1 MEHIKNFF
9 ENFFNKQTWILNEN
23 NNEDVFNF
31 KVNFVLTEAKDP
43 AAPWGT
49 EKWLETNPK
58 IQKNAKIRDAVGGK
72 TVVYH
77 SYIINLLPA
86 KESGINV
93 CACATP
99 DCERTCLHQSG
110 NIGMLVG
117 KTASRFR
124 KTWYLYMHTDEA
136 LKEIIRQIRA
146 KKQKIDVLNK
156 SKRPYLDFSY
166 DEEGNKIVDHYEEL
180 RNPNGKIIKKPVYKK
195 ELIKNPRHELV
206 IRLNGTSDLNW
217 IGQEVG
223 SFENIFKMFPDVI
236 FYDYTKNKPTA
247 DKFIKGELP
256 DNYHVTYSYGGRE
269 NKEKT
274 LEVLNRGGNIAV
286 AFGPGKTHSMESTV
300 FPSKMEDLL
309 HGLKYPI
316 DPATGQSMTPE
327 QQRDYDQQV
336 MATWKKANCYVSE
349 SALSNFAGQTLL
361 PGLFDCHEVIDGDSY
376 DGRFLDDH
384 YYHGKEEEFKN
395 FRKLSQSKP
404 GLVVGLTAK
413 GPLTFDFYDD
423 NVGWRADI
431 KDKFVVGPS
440 DEFLNTDKCSS
451 KKIGYTVPFKT
462 LVNKTEIYKK
472 ICKAVF
478 IVRSMDARHVSKDM
492 TVNGVLDARKVSYKE
507 LGTKQKPIISEPKRE
522 TERLQTYSGA
532 KERFSKEMDYVRD
545 IFKYVLT
552 PTDERTP
559 EETEKYNQLIFSKNK
574 EENKKFKDVSD
585 FAERFNSYL
594 NSLIARGQLQMGT
607 KKNLAMLMNP
617 AQLFKAV
624 KEKDVKMLIP
634 LGMLGKLANINK
646 PLTQSPEPKSPDTSG
661 FKEWL
666 SNQ

>member
-1 MEHIKNFF
+1 MKHITNFF
-9 ENFFNKQTWILNEN
+9 DNLFVKENWILNEN
-23 NNEDVFNF
+23 NNENVFNF

-43 AAPWGT
+43 AVPWGT

-117 KTASRFR
+117 KTAARFR
-124 KTWYLYMHTDEA
+124 KTWYLYMHTDKA

-156 SKRPYLDFSY
+156 SKKPYLDFSY
-166 DEEGNKIVDHYEEL
+166 DEEGNKIVDHYEET
-180 RNPNGKIIKKPVYKK
+180 RSPNGKIIKKPVYKK
-195 ELIKNPRHELV
+195 EVIKNPRHELV

-217 IGQEVG
+217 IDQPVET
-223 SFENIFKMFPDVI
+223 FENIFKMFPDVI
-236 FYDYTKNKPTA
+236 FYDYTKNRPTA
-247 DKFIKGELP
+247 NKFIGGELP
-256 DNYHVTYSYGGRE
+256 DNYHVTYSYGGKE
-269 NKEKT
+269 NKDKT
-274 LEVLNRGGNIAV
+274 LEVLNSGGNIAV
-286 AFGPGKTHSMESTV
+286 AFGPGKTHSMESTI

-309 HGLKYPI
+309 YGLKYPI
-316 DPATGQSMTPE
+316 DPSTGQSMTPE
-327 QQRDYDQQV
+327 QQRDYDKQV
-336 MATWKKANCYVSE
+336 IKSWKDAGCYVPE
-349 SALSNFAGQTLL
+349 GALSTFAGNTLL

-376 DGRFLDDH
+376 DGRFLDDY
-384 YYHGKEEEFKN
+384 YYHGQEEEFKN
-395 FRKLSQSKP
+395 FHKLSQSKP

-413 GPLTFDFYDD
+413 GPLTYDFYDND
-423 NVGWRADI
+423 LGWRADI

-440 DEFLNTDKCSS
+440 DEFLNTSKCSGD
-451 KKIGYTVPFKT
+451 KGYTVPFKT
-462 LVNKTEIYKK
+462 LLKKNEIFKK
-472 ICKAVF
+472 ICIAVF
-478 IVRSMDARHVSKDM
+478 IVRSMDARHVSKSM
-492 TVNGVLDARKVSYKE
+492 TSNGVLDARKVSYKE
-507 LGTKQKPIISEPKRE
+507 LGTKQKPIIAEPKRE
-522 TERLQTYSGA
+522 GDRIQTYSGA
-532 KERFSKEMDYVRD
+532 KERFSKEMDHVRD

-552 PTDERTP
+552 PPSERTP
-559 EETEKYNQLIFSKNK
+559 EEFEKYNQLVFSKNR
-574 EENKKFKDVSD
+574 EENKKFKDVAY
-585 FAERFNSYL
+585 FAEKFNSYL
-594 NSLIARGQLQMGT
+594 NSLIARGELQMGT

-634 LGMLGKLANINK
+634 LGMLGKLKDIQR
-646 PLTQSPEPKSPDTSG
+646 PLHQSSEPKSPDTSG

-666 SNQ
+666 LNQ